1 MIKRRG
7 DQQFVKVHNQNL
19 ILEEII
25 DNERVSRAELS
36 KKLNISAPSISSNVD
51 SLLKSGLL
59 QETGP
64 GSSVSGRKPI
74 MLEFNVDYGYIIGVD
89 LSKGQIVSAVSDLS
103 GEPKII
109 LEGTKTKNNVGYE
122 LIDLIEEHIRKSIKK
137 AGIELAAVLVV
148 TIASPGIISNQ
159 RHIRLDPDQLN
170 WLDADPEQILAER
183 LQTKV
188 LLENDINVATVSE
201 YGRLNSHETCD
212 NMVFI
217 SIGRGLGS
225 GLIIEGEI
233 FKGSFGGAGE
243 VALMSST
250 LSGNQTSYYE
260 NQISIH
266 ALKKKVAQLTGQ
278 EALLIEEDNDVFL
291 QRVQD
296 ELMKGNQEVINL
308 LVASAKQVALM
319 ICNVAALINPQMIVI
334 GGEMMALS
342 TFLFPEVKKEIYRI
356 YPFPI
361 ELKVSDQHSNAA
373 IHGSLMIGKEYA
385 VKHLIT

>member
-25 DNERVSRAELS
+25 ENERVSRAELS

-109 LEGTKTKNNVGYE
+109 LEGTKTKNIVGYE

-137 AGIELAAVLVV
+137 AGIELASVLVV

-183 LQTKV
+183 LRTKV
-188 LLENDINVATVSE
+188 VLENDINVAAVSE
-201 YGRLNSHETCD
+201 YGRLKSYEACD

-233 FKGSFGGAGE
+233 YKGSFGGAGE

-250 LSGNQTSYYE
+250 LTGNQTSYYE

-266 ALKKKVAQLTGQ
+266 AMKKQVAQLSGQ
-278 EALLIEEDNDVFL
+278 EELLIEEDNDDFL

-296 ELMKGNQEVINL
+296 ELMRGNQDVIKL
-308 LVASAKQVALM
+308 LTASSKQIALM
-319 ICNVAALINPQMIVI
+319 IANVAALINPQMIVI
-334 GGEMMALS
+334 GGELMALS
-342 TFLFPEVKKEIYRI
+342 NYLFPEIKKEIYRI

-361 ELKVSDQHSNAA
+361 ELKVSDQHGNAA
-373 IHGSLMIGKEYA
+373 IHGSLMIGREYA